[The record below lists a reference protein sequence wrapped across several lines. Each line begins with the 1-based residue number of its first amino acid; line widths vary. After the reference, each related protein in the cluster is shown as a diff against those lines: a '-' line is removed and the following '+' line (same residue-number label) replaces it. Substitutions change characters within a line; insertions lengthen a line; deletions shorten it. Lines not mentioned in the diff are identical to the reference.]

1 MAGCGGPMVWGPPG
15 QPISGPVGNADSA
28 STPSSP
34 PTPWAPPR
42 AGLLSAQIARV
53 CHEANRALQVL
64 QGDPA
69 VSPAWDDAPDWQ
81 CASAA
86 DGVVQALA
94 GATPEQLHES
104 WCEFK
109 RADGWTYGPVK
120 DAGARTHPCL
130 VPYAELPAAQRLF
143 AAIVAALSEA

>member
-1 MAGCGGPMVWGPPG
+1 M
-15 QPISGPVGNADSA
+15 
-28 STPSSP
+28 
-34 PTPWAPPR
+34 
-42 AGLLSAQIARV
+42 
-53 CHEANRALQVL
+53 CHEANRAVQIL

-69 VSPAWDDAPDWQ
+69 ISPAWDDAPDWQ
-81 CASAA
+81 CASAV

-109 RADGWTYGPVK
+109 RADGWSYGPVK
-120 DAGARTHPCL
+120 DAEARTHPCL
-130 VPYAELPAAQRLF
+130 VPYDQLPADQRLKDRLF